1 MHPKTNIMSIILV
14 LCILAFVSAPV
25 SAESTAVFGKVTIAA
40 GVILPG
46 MVFTS
51 NSPLSIR
58 LNSFEEQ
65 TLYITEELKAEPGQ
79 HDGGFIAD
87 GNGFAHLCP
96 HHGRE
101 LMPNGTLVLV
111 PKPMIDGVNIIV
123 KLF

>member
-1 MHPKTNIMSIILV
+1 MSIVLV

-25 SAESTAVFGKVTIAA
+25 SANSTQVFGKVTIAA

-46 MVFTS
+46 VLFTE
-51 NSPLSIR
+51 NGPTNLR
-58 LNSFEEQ
+58 LISFEEQ
-65 TLYITEELKAEPGQ
+65 TLYITEELKAEPGK

-87 GNGFAHLCP
+87 GNGFVHLCSQ
-96 HHGRE
+96 HGRE
-101 LMPNGTLVLV
+101 LMPNGTLILV